1 MVIYFISFYSLIE
14 GWSSRQS
21 SFYLFS
27 KNIYKLL
34 SIIETVC
41 YTANGYF
48 RIPLYNFSLAL
59 YTPTM

>member
-1 MVIYFISFYSLIE
+1 MSFISFYSLIE
-14 GWSSRQS
+14 GRSSRLS
-21 SFYLFS
+21 SILFILQ
-27 KNIYKLL
+27 NIYKLL

-48 RIPLYNFSLAL
+48 RIPLYNFSLTL